1 MTDNLCDKRYGKKF
15 ENSKILINFAIT
27 TLINLYYFSKQ
38 KVKFN
43 EISSQNKESFYF
55 NLNLE
60 NITKNDDEHA
70 YLKHEKYRWL

>member
-1 MTDNLCDKRYGKKF
+1 M
-15 ENSKILINFAIT
+15 
-27 TLINLYYFSKQ
+27 YYFSKQ